1 MSETVGRQLRQARQE
16 RNLTLEQAARET
28 LIRAHY
34 LDALEAGDLSQLPS
48 KAHAKGFLRAYAA
61 YLGLNSETL
70 LIQLDGEGF
79 LVQPVPPEADTPL
92 APSAGS
98 LGEGTSAIF
107 QEVGQKLCQQRE
119 LLGLSLEEVERNTRL
134 RQHYLRALE
143 DGDLEG
149 LPSPVQGRG
158 MLVNYAAFLGLDPD
172 PLLLRFAE
180 GLQARLAEKQTI
192 DRAQPTLARIPPRP
206 RYSRLRRLFSSDFLL
221 GGILVLFLA
230 GFVIW
235 GVVRINSLRSS
246 QEPSATMPSIVEA
259 LMPTP
264 LTPQP
269 ETPTASVQ
277 PTPGSLVTGELPPVL
292 IGATEQ
298 PGIEGTTATS
308 IPGDSGAPVQVYIT
322 VLQRAWM
329 RVAVDTE
336 IEFEGRVIPGSAY
349 SFAGEVQIE
358 LLTSNGAAL
367 QVFYNQTDM
376 GVLGVYGEVVSVI
389 YTADGVVEPTP
400 TITPSPTVTLP
411 VTPTATVTA
420 TPQPTP
426 AP

>member
-70 LIQLDGEGF
+70 LTQLDGEGL
-79 LVQPVPPEADTPL
+79 LVQPVPPGADTPL

-192 DRAQPTLARIPPRP
+192 DRAQPALARIPPRP

-246 QEPSATMPSIVEA
+246 QEPSATVPSIVEA

-277 PTPGSLVTGELPPVL
+277 PTPGSLVTGELPSVL

-329 RVAVDTE
+329 RVTVDTE
-336 IEFEGRVIPGSAY
+336 IEFEGRVMPGSAY

-376 GVLGVYGEVVSVI
+376 GVLGVYGEVVSII
-389 YTADGVVEPTP
+389 YTAEGVVEPTP
-400 TITPSPTVTLP
+400 TITPSPTATLP
-411 VTPTATVTA
+411 VTPTVTTTT
-420 TPQPTP
+420 TPPPTP

>member
-70 LIQLDGEGF
+70 LTQLDGEGL
-79 LVQPVPPEADTPL
+79 LVQPVPPGADTPL

-192 DRAQPTLARIPPRP
+192 DRAQPALAKIPPRP

-246 QEPSATMPSIVEA
+246 QEPSATVPSIVEA

-277 PTPGSLVTGELPPVL
+277 PTPGSLVIGELPSVL

-329 RVAVDTE
+329 RVTVDTE
-336 IEFEGRVIPGSAY
+336 IEFEGRVMPGSAY

-376 GVLGVYGEVVSVI
+376 GVLGVYGEVVSII
-389 YTADGVVEPTP
+389 YTAEGVVEPTP
-400 TITPSPTVTLP
+400 TITPSPTATSP
-411 VTPTATVTA
+411 VTPTATVTT
-420 TPQPTP
+420 TPPPTP

>member
-1 MSETVGRQLRQARQE
+1 MSEIVGQQLRQVRQE
-16 RNLTLEQAARET
+16 RNLTLDQAARET

-34 LDALEAGDLSQLPS
+34 LEALEAGDLSQLPS

-61 YLGLNSETL
+61 YLGLNPETL
-70 LIQLDGEGF
+70 LAQLDGEG
-79 LVQPVPPEADTPL
+79 LPTQPIPSEAGGSQA
-92 APSAGS
+92 APVVTHP
-98 LGEGTSAIF
+98 GETAAIF
-107 QEVGQKLCQQRE
+107 QEVGQRLSQQRE

-143 DGDLEG
+143 AGDLEG

-180 GLQARLAEKQTI
+180 GLQARLAEKQTS
-192 DRAQPTLARIPPRP
+192 DRTQTTPVRIPPRP
-206 RYSRLRRLFSSDFLL
+206 KHSRLRRLFSSDFLI
-221 GGILVLFLA
+221 GGVLVLFLA

-235 GVVRINSLRSS
+235 GVIRISSFRSS
-246 QEPSATMPSIVEA
+246 QEPSATVPSIVEA

-264 LTPQP
+264 VTPLP
-269 ETPTASVQ
+269 ETPTPSVQ
-277 PTPGSLVTGELPPVL
+277 PTPESLAAGELPPV
-292 IGATEQ
+292 GVETTEQ
-298 PGIEGTTATS
+298 PGLEGTPATPL
-308 IPGDSGAPVQVYIT
+308 PGDTGAPVQVSIT

-329 RVAVDTE
+329 RVTVDTE
-336 IEFEGRVIPGSAY
+336 VEFEGRVLPGSAY
-349 SFAGEVQIE
+349 TFAGDVQIE

-376 GVLGVYGEVVSVI
+376 GVLGVYGEVVSQI
-389 YTADGVVEPTP
+389 YTAEGVVEPTP
-400 TITPSPTVTLP
+400 TITPTPTVTLL
-411 VTPTATVTA
+411 VTPTTTA
-420 TPQPTP
+420 TTTPPPSP